1 MTEKYYIKALYYF
14 TSFFISYLQVYFTG
28 GGITLKQ
35 SILTKVLSTLL
46 SIFFLTGITTTAFAA
61 ESKSSDQIT
70 VFLNGQKLEFTD
82 AQPYIKNGRTLVP
95 FRAIFQAFGM
105 EVSWDSVQR
114 TVHASNDKTDILLTI
129 NSPSAI
135 VNSKTEDLDV
145 APEIKDSRTFVPL
158 RFISSSIG
166 ADIKWDGTAKK
177 ITISNP
183 VSNSA
188 GKHSLGQIGSFG
200 NHKFSIDNVNIDT
213 TNKIIKISGKTSS
226 ESEPLYVFVYNN
238 QGAFIMSKASVLD
251 KSGDLYNYVASTS
264 LGSNT
269 DFDVSYA
276 VLGTY
281 NDQNQFVKFAE
292 YTKD

>member
-1 MTEKYYIKALYYF
+1 M
-14 TSFFISYLQVYFTG
+14 
-28 GGITLKQ
+28 KQ
-35 SILTKVLSTLL
+35 NLLTKGL
-46 SIFFLTGITTTAFAA
+46 SIILSALFLISISIPAFAE
-61 ESKSSDQIT
+61 ESKGSGQIT

-105 EVSWDSVQR
+105 QVLWDSVQR

-166 ADIKWDGTAKK
+166 ADIEWDGTAKK

-183 VSNSA
+183 TSNSA

-200 NHKFSIDNVNIDT
+200 DHKFSIDNVVIDT
-213 TNKIIKISGKTSS
+213 TNKIIKITGKTNS
-226 ESEPLYVFVYNN
+226 ESQPLYVFVYNN

-251 KSGDLYNYVASTS
+251 KSGDLYNYVASTT

-269 DFDVSYA
+269 DFNVSYA